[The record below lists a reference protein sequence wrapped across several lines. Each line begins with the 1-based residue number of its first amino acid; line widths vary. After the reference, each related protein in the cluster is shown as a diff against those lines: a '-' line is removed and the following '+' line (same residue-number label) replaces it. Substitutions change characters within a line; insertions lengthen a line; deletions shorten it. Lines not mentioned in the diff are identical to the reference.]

1 MLQNVYVAKLDIEE
15 LQSVQCSLETYLYKP
30 HRIYTFALSGPKYKT
45 SAGEETQNLKTVL
58 RKQKNIP
65 SLSNF

>member
-15 LQSVQCSLETYLYKP
+15 LQSVQCRLETYLYKP

-45 SAGEETQNLKTVL
+45 SAGEETQNLKIVL
-58 RKQKNIP
+58 QKQNNP
-65 SLSNF
+65 SSPSYF